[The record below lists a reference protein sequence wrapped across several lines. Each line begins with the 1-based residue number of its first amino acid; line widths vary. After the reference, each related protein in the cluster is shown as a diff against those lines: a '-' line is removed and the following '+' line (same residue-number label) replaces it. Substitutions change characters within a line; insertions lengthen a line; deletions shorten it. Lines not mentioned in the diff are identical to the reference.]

1 MKKNKILFLIFS
13 ISLFTGCT
21 VNYNIDIDSAI
32 SENISFIELNSKIN
46 NNIYADDINSFK
58 SYKEEISDLN
68 NYPTSVLS
76 NQAIDIYEPQN
87 KIDGT
92 LYYDPKIVD
101 KNKQYGII
109 FNAKYDIKNIEYVK
123 IFNTCYDDVKVNS
136 DNGIIKI
143 NIKGENICFKY
154 YTLLDEINIKLKT
167 KYKVLSN
174 NATSKEGKYYIW
186 TINKDNYNKQEINIE
201 IDTTRGSESFSLTQI
216 LLIIFGVVFVFC
228 GIIFLI
234 VKAINKK
241 NNKI

>member
-1 MKKNKILFLIFS
+1 MKNKILFLIFS
-13 ISLFTGCT
+13 VCLFTGCT

-32 SENISFIELNSKIN
+32 SENISFIESNSNIN
-46 NNIYADDINSFK
+46 NNIYAADINSFK
-58 SYKEEISDLN
+58 SYKEEISNLN
-68 NYPTSVLS
+68 DYPTSVLS

-87 KIDGT
+87 KVDGT
-92 LYYDPKIVD
+92 LYYNSKIVD
-101 KNKQYGII
+101 NNNQYGII
-109 FNAKYDIKNIEYVK
+109 FDAKYGIKNIEYVK
-123 IFNTCYDDVKVNS
+123 VFNTCYDDVKVNS

-154 YTLLDEINIKLKT
+154 YSLDEINIKLKT

-201 IDTTRGSESFSLTQI
+201 IDTTRGSKSFSLTQI

>member
-1 MKKNKILFLIFS
+1 MKNKILFLIFS
-13 ISLFTGCT
+13 VCLFTGCT

-32 SENISFIELNSKIN
+32 SENISFIESNSNIN
-46 NNIYADDINSFK
+46 NNIYTDDTSGFK
-58 SYKEEISDLN
+58 SYKEEISNLN
-68 NYPTSVLS
+68 DYPTSVLS

-87 KIDGT
+87 KVDGT
-92 LYYDPKIVD
+92 LYYNSKIVD
-101 KNKQYGII
+101 NNNQYGII
-109 FNAKYDIKNIEYVK
+109 FDAKYDIKNIEYVK
-123 IFNTCYDDVKVNS
+123 VFNTCYDDVKVNS

-174 NATSKEGKYYIW
+174 NATSKKGKYYIW

-201 IDTTRGSESFSLTQI
+201 IDITRGSESFSLTQI

>member
-1 MKKNKILFLIFS
+1 MKNKILFLIFNVC
-13 ISLFTGCT
+13 LFTGCT

-32 SENISFIELNSKIN
+32 SENISFIESNSNIN
-46 NNIYADDINSFK
+46 NNIYTDDTSGFK
-58 SYKEEISDLN
+58 SYKEEISNLN
-68 NYPTSVLS
+68 DYPTSVLS

-87 KIDGT
+87 KVDGT
-92 LYYDPKIVD
+92 LYYNSKIVD
-101 KNKQYGII
+101 NNNQYGII
-109 FNAKYDIKNIEYVK
+109 FDAKYDIKNIEYVK

-154 YTLLDEINIKLKT
+154 YSLDEINIKLKT

>member
-1 MKKNKILFLIFS
+1 MKNKILFLIFNVC
-13 ISLFTGCT
+13 LFTGCT

-32 SENISFIELNSKIN
+32 SENISFIESNSNIN
-46 NNIYADDINSFK
+46 NNIYTDDTSGFK
-58 SYKEEISDLN
+58 SYKEEISNLN
-68 NYPTSVLS
+68 DYPTSVLS

-87 KIDGT
+87 KVDGT
-92 LYYDPKIVD
+92 LYYNSKIVD
-101 KNKQYGII
+101 NNNQYGII
-109 FNAKYDIKNIEYVK
+109 FDAKYDIKNIEYVK
-123 IFNTCYDDVKVNS
+123 VFNTCYDDVKVNS

-143 NIKGENICFKY
+143 NVKGENICFKY
-154 YTLLDEINIKLKT
+154 YSLDEINIKLKT

-174 NATSKEGKYYIW
+174 NATSKDGKYYIW

>member
-1 MKKNKILFLIFS
+1 MKNKILFLIFS
-13 ISLFTGCT
+13 VCLFTGCT

-32 SENISFIELNSKIN
+32 SENISFIESNSNIN
-46 NNIYADDINSFK
+46 NNIYTDDTSGFK
-58 SYKEEISDLN
+58 SYKEEISNLN
-68 NYPTSVLS
+68 DYPTSVLS

-87 KIDGT
+87 KVDGT
-92 LYYDPKIVD
+92 LYYNSKIVD
-101 KNKQYGII
+101 NNNQYGII
-109 FNAKYDIKNIEYVK
+109 FDAKYDIKNIEYVK
-123 IFNTCYDDVKVNS
+123 VFNTCYDDVKVNS

-143 NIKGENICFKY
+143 NVKGENICFKY
-154 YTLLDEINIKLKT
+154 YSLDEINIKLKT

-174 NATSKEGKYYIW
+174 NATSKDGKYYIW

>member
-1 MKKNKILFLIFS
+1 MKNKILFLIFNVC
-13 ISLFTGCT
+13 LFTGCT

-32 SENISFIELNSKIN
+32 SENISFIESNSNIN
-46 NNIYADDINSFK
+46 NNIYTDDTSGFK
-58 SYKEEISDLN
+58 SYKEEISNLN
-68 NYPTSVLS
+68 DYPTSVLS

-87 KIDGT
+87 KVDGT
-92 LYYDPKIVD
+92 LYYNSKIVD
-101 KNKQYGII
+101 NNNQYGVI
-109 FNAKYDIKNIEYVK
+109 FDAKYDIKNIEYVK
-123 IFNTCYDDVKVNS
+123 VFNTCYDDVKVNS

-154 YTLLDEINIKLKT
+154 YSLDEINIKLKT

>member
-1 MKKNKILFLIFS
+1 MKNKILFLIFNVC
-13 ISLFTGCT
+13 LFTGCT

-32 SENISFIELNSKIN
+32 SENISFIESNSNIN
-46 NNIYADDINSFK
+46 NNIYTDDTSGFK
-58 SYKEEISDLN
+58 SYKEEISNLN
-68 NYPTSVLS
+68 DYPTSVLS

-87 KIDGT
+87 KVDGT
-92 LYYDPKIVD
+92 LYYNSKIVD
-101 KNKQYGII
+101 NNNQYGII
-109 FNAKYDIKNIEYVK
+109 FDAKYDIKNIEYVK
-123 IFNTCYDDVKVNS
+123 VFNTCYDDVKVNS

-154 YTLLDEINIKLKT
+154 YSLDEINIKLKT

>member
-1 MKKNKILFLIFS
+1 MKNKILFLIFS
-13 ISLFTGCT
+13 VCLFTGCT

-32 SENISFIELNSKIN
+32 SENISFIESNSNIN
-46 NNIYADDINSFK
+46 NNIYTDDTSGFK
-58 SYKEEISDLN
+58 SYKEEISNLN
-68 NYPTSVLS
+68 DYPTSVLS

-87 KIDGT
+87 KVDGT
-92 LYYDPKIVD
+92 LYYNSKIVD
-101 KNKQYGII
+101 NNNQYGII
-109 FNAKYDIKNIEYVK
+109 FDAKYDIKNIEYVK
-123 IFNTCYDDVKVNS
+123 VFNTCYDDVKVNS

-154 YTLLDEINIKLKT
+154 YSLDEINIKLKT